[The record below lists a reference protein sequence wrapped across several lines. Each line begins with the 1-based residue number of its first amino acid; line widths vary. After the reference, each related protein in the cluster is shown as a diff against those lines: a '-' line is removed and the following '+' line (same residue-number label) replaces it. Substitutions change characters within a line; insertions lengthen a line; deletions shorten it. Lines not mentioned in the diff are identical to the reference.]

1 MAETDKTLVTTHD
14 AFKAARG
21 EDLDKFWAF
30 AVGWRLC
37 MKHVEIDLVR
47 EGLEEVLA
55 MVRETQEGP
64 EDLFGTP
71 DEYAP
76 ELYERWKS
84 EGRLSPSHV
93 AVPSARSIPAS
104 SLRAGGW
111 IALVMFVL
119 TLFDAEGPTIG
130 ILLAPVALGF
140 GSVGGIALWEWASR
154 RWATPLAG
162 AATATAALVF
172 GAGFAALLT
181 TSETSLGRATPWL
194 LLVEAVVLTFVG
206 RASLG
211 LITAKETYAV
221 MKDGQDDE
229 LWVKRF
235 SGIMRG
241 PGWTRESRVR
251 QMVAEARSHAAE
263 SGRTLAEE
271 FGPPEQYATQ
281 LGVDTERRIRLRIAF
296 VSLLTLLVAVQL
308 VDGWS
313 WTTIA
318 MLVLLAW
325 KIWADWRKYR
335 SLRAESG

>member
-1 MAETDKTLVTTHD
+1 MGLGVSWILMMRD
-14 AFKAARG
+14 
-21 EDLDKFWAF
+21 
-30 AVGWRLC
+30 
-37 MKHVEIDLVR
+37 VEVSQVR
-47 EGLEEVLA
+47 EGLEEALVV
-55 MVRETQEGP
+55 VRESQESP
-64 EDLFGTP
+64 TDLFGLP
-71 DEYAP
+71 EDFADE
-76 ELYERWKS
+76 LHRRWSS
-84 EGRLSPSHV
+84 EGELRLSQGGPI
-93 AVPSARSIPAS
+93 PNARSIPAS

-119 TLFDAEGPTIG
+119 TLFDADGLTIG
-130 ILLAPVALGF
+130 ILLVPVALGF

-154 RWATPLAG
+154 RWATPVATG
-162 AATATAALVF
+162 VMATAVLAFA
-172 GAGFAALLT
+172 AGFAALLT
-181 TSETSLGRATPWL
+181 TIETSLGRATPWL

-251 QMVAEARSHAAE
+251 ELVAEARSHAAE

-271 FGPPEQYATQ
+271 FGPPEHYASQ
-281 LGVDTERRIRLRIAF
+281 LGVDTERRLRLRIAF

-308 VDGWS
+308 IDGWS
-313 WTTIA
+313 STTIA

-335 SLRAESG
+335 AMRAASA